1 MRIRLNRDACMG
13 HAMCAAKAPEIYGL
27 DEEGYCSSDGV
38 IVPPGLEGKARRG
51 AAYCPESAIT
61 LIEEDAN

>member
-1 MRIRLNRDACMG
+1 MRIRVDKALCTG

-38 IVPPGLEGKARRG
+38 RVPPELVERARRG
-51 AAYCPESAIT
+51 AAYCPEGAIE
-61 LIEEDAN
+61 LIDDKA